1 LVALKMLK
9 LSKKADYG
17 LIALRH
23 LATHYG
29 KGSFSAS
36 DIAET
41 YCISAP
47 LLAKVLQKLARHGL
61 VAARH
66 GSSGGYTLA
75 KNPSEI
81 SALEAISAIEGPLF
95 ITSCTTS
102 RGDCEQT
109 AKCTVREPL
118 RKVNDSIL
126 QVLST
131 VTISQMAEEPRSS
144 SVVELRV

>member
-1 LVALKMLK
+1 MLK

-23 LATHYG
+23 LATHFG

-81 SALEAISAIEGPLF
+81 SALEAISAIDGPLF
-95 ITSCTTS
+95 ITSCKTV

-109 AKCTVREPL
+109 RTCTVREPL
-118 RKVNDSIL
+118 RRVNDSIL
-126 QVLST
+126 QVLSS
-131 VTISQMAEEPRSS
+131 VTISQMAEEPRGS
-144 SVVELRV
+144 SVVELRI

>member
-1 LVALKMLK
+1 MLK

-29 KGSFSAS
+29 KGAFSAS

-61 VAARH
+61 VTPRH
-66 GSSGGYTLA
+66 GASGGYTLA
-75 KNPSEI
+75 RDPAMI

-95 ITSCTTS
+95 ITSCKTT

-109 AKCTVREPL
+109 QRCTVREPL
-118 RKVNDSIL
+118 SRVNESIL

-131 VTISQMAEEPRSS
+131 VTISQMAEEPRGS